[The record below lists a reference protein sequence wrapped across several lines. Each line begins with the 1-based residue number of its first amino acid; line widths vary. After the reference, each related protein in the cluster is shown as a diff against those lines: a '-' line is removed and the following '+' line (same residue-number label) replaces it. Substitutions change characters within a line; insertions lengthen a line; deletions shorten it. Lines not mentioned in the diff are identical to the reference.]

1 MSSSH
6 VISNRCN
13 LVIVLCLL
21 SYHKLGLQSFY
32 FYQIDTLGEAEESIL
47 GTCGVESTVESI
59 DMERL
64 ALQVADIEAAVGGF
78 HVDAGG
84 AYDVTD
90 TGGTVVDEQHEAVVE
105 LAGIRGEVIVALG
118 EVEGYLQ
125 VVVAQEYLAIHA
137 LGGDGVFASLGSTIT
152 YLHATLGALVDGES
166 SCQSLYGVELRDA
179 VALKLGG
186 IAVTLIACLLVGIE
200 YHAGLVG
207 GGAVAEGEVYYL
219 ALHVKLSFHACL
231 LHLAVHLLV
240 SAGLGKTVVATK
252 VDVVIVLRTLHEEC
266 LKGIEEGIVVTGAHS
281 LVGVAVAVPAGDR
294 TVVAHI
300 VDVVER
306 GEGVAHEVP
315 AGVLLVGRS
324 VNIELGVDIDLGQ
337 FAKRTLLYLDRQR
350 TVERRLEDV
359 ALAGVEKFL
368 RLFEVYPSTLAILGT
383 DGAIVGTEHKLHIL
397 ATRDVGFSHLE
408 GEAEEIPA
416 VGLDGDVYIESLGI
430 EVGIGDDG
438 CPVFAVALDVYGVGI
453 LARLFGIIR
462 HDDATTRVD
471 VDVWFARKS
480 VIQGVFLVQVEI
492 FVGFVELH
500 QIGELAPLGIPIV
513 IIFALLGNIQ
523 GTCLIGCFV
532 ECALPN
538 INRLYGIGIYLFQI
552 FTAKGTFAN
561 RF

>member
-6 VISNRCN
+6 VISIRCN
-13 LVIVLCLL
+13 LVIVKRVL

-47 GTCGVESTVESI
+47 GTGGIESTVESI

-84 AYDVTD
+84 GHDVAD
-90 TGGTVVDEQHEAVVE
+90 TGGAVVDEQHEAVVE
-105 LAGIRGEVIVALG
+105 LAGIRGEVIVTLG

-125 VVVAQEYLAIHA
+125 VVVAQQYLAIHT
-137 LGGDGVFASLGSTIT
+137 LGGDGIFASLGGTVT
-152 YLHATLGALVDGES
+152 YLHATLGALIDGES
-166 SCQSLYGVELRDA
+166 SCQSLYAIKLRGA

-186 IAVTLIACLLVGIE
+186 IAVALIACLLIGIE

-207 GGAVAEGEVYYL
+207 GGAVAQSEVYYL

-240 SAGLGKTVVATK
+240 STSLGKTVVATK

-266 LKGIEEGIVVTGAHS
+266 LKGIEEGVVVTRAHS
-281 LVGVAVAVPAGDR
+281 LVGVAIAVPAGDR
-294 TVVAHI
+294 TGVAHI

-324 VNIELGVDIDLGQ
+324 VNIEIGVYIYLRQ
-337 FAKRTLLYLDRQR
+337 LAELVLLYLDRQR
-350 TVERRLEDV
+350 AVERRLEDI
-359 ALAGVEKFL
+359 ALAGVEIFL
-368 RLFEVYPSTLAILGT
+368 GAIQVYPSTRALLGA
-383 DGAIVGTEHKLHIL
+383 DAAIVGTEHELHIL
-397 ATRDVGFSHLE
+397 ATRDVGFSYLE
-408 GEAEEIPA
+408 GEAKEIPT
-416 VGLDGDVYIESLGI
+416 VGLDGDVYIEPLGI

-438 CPVFAVALDVYGVGI
+438 CPVFAIALDVYGVGI

-552 FTAKGTFAN
+552 FTAEYVMC
-561 RF
+561 